1 LDAIKILLDGAMS
14 PNNGIENRAYSRVG
28 AEVTVEIQS
37 APGADTLDGSKMI
50 CKTRDISLIGMGI
63 YTMIQLPK
71 GTRLILNVE
80 LGTPSRMFN
89 LMGQVIWS
97 AQDTQTGMYK
107 TGIHL
112 TNMPGDTS
120 AWHAAVLQRL
130 IG

>member
-1 LDAIKILLDGAMS
+1 MS

-37 APGADTLDGSKMI
+37 APGADSLDGSKMI

-80 LGTPSRMFN
+80 LGTPPRMFN

-97 AQDTQTGMYK
+97 AQDPQTGMYK

-130 IG
+130 VG